1 MRDPK
6 VRDAIRCQKTLIS
19 TDQQAQ
25 PIQDVIAI
33 SQMLTGNAQAAE
45 LGY

>member
-25 PIQDVIAI
+25 PIQDAIAI
-33 SQMLTGNAQAAE
+33 SQMLIGARQGVDI
-45 LGY
+45 GY